1 MLNHRQKIGLA
12 IAGTIWAALFCF
24 WFADS
29 LDVWENKSLDWRFQ
43 QRGPIAPNPQ
53 IAIVEIDEKSIQKL
67 GRWPW
72 NRDVHAR
79 LIKLLEKAQAKKIA
93 FDVIFPESDLEH
105 PEADKKFAEAVEK
118 SNRVV
123 LGSFFEMGDK
133 DVPKNIFLPK
143 FTLPPQRVGFTNNFS
158 EKDGVTRRSYL
169 NLTYQKRDWTS
180 FALAVI
186 STLERINFPKIEGN
200 KFYLNYLGRYGTFP
214 YSSYSE
220 VLEGKISPQVFKD
233 KIVLIGSTAT
243 GLYDRRSTPF
253 TPDCPGV
260 EVQATAVNNLLE
272 KNWLRVFPGYLVLAV
287 TFGFVLVFGLI
298 LPLLSAWRATFL
310 ALVLFFGYGFLSCLF
325 FARGNY
331 WLPMVFPLSL
341 IFLSYVGIIFWRFL
355 GEEKEKRYLRKAL
368 SSYLSHKV
376 MEQVVAH
383 PELLRLYGDRQDL
396 SVMFTDIRGFTSI
409 SEKMTPEDVV
419 ALLNEYFSRMSE
431 VVFHWDGTLNKF
443 IGDAIMAFWG
453 APSGQTDH
461 ALRAVS
467 CAREMIVEL
476 NKLQKKWLSEN
487 KPVLDIGIGINSGK
501 MLIGNMGSTEKLD
514 YTVIGDNVNVASR
527 LEGLNKQYNTH
538 ILITEET
545 YQRVKD
551 AIPCRFVADSKVKG
565 KEESLKIYEALG
577 SGNKQ

>member
-1 MLNHRQKIGLA
+1 
-12 IAGTIWAALFCF
+12 
-24 WFADS
+24 
-29 LDVWENKSLDWRFQ
+29 
-43 QRGPIAPNPQ
+43 
-53 IAIVEIDEKSIQKL
+53 
-67 GRWPW
+67 
-72 NRDVHAR
+72 
-79 LIKLLEKAQAKKIA
+79 
-93 FDVIFPESDLEH
+93 
-105 PEADKKFAEAVEK
+105 
-118 SNRVV
+118 
-123 LGSFFEMGDK
+123 
-133 DVPKNIFLPK
+133 
-143 FTLPPQRVGFTNNFS
+143 
-158 EKDGVTRRSYL
+158 
-169 NLTYQKRDWTS
+169 
-180 FALAVI
+180 
-186 STLERINFPKIEGN
+186 
-200 KFYLNYLGRYGTFP
+200 
-214 YSSYSE
+214 
-220 VLEGKISPQVFKD
+220 
-233 KIVLIGSTAT
+233 
-243 GLYDRRSTPF
+243 
-253 TPDCPGV
+253 
-260 EVQATAVNNLLE
+260 
-272 KNWLRVFPGYLVLAV
+272 
-287 TFGFVLVFGLI
+287 
-298 LPLLSAWRATFL
+298 
-310 ALVLFFGYGFLSCLF
+310 
-325 FARGNY
+325 
-331 WLPMVFPLSL
+331 MVFPLSL

-355 GEEKEKRYLRKAL
+355 GEEKEKRWLRKAL

-376 MEQVVAH
+376 MEQVVSH

-419 ALLNEYFSRMSE
+419 ALLNEYFSKMSE

-453 APSGQTDH
+453 APSGQSDH

-467 CAREMIVEL
+467 CAQEMIVEL

-577 SGNKQ
+577 SGNNR